1 MNRNINEENNAP
13 LLVLCLLAFLLIVM
27 FSSCKARIQYVPIE
41 TIKTEVEIIRDT
53 IVVYK
58 LDVIRDTIIVSNDTI
73 SHLQNKYAD
82 SWAMWSMGRLHHSL
96 NIKDVD
102 IPIHIK
108 YIDKLKEVYVDK
120 PIEVEVIKYKDK
132 PYTWYEKLLMA
143 MGIFSVAYFGLLI
156 FRRFK

>member
-1 MNRNINEENNAP
+1 MNRNEYEENNTP
-13 LLVLCLLAFLLIVM
+13 LIFLLLLLVATLIL
-27 FSSCKARIQYVPIE
+27 FTGCKSGVQYVPIE
-41 TIKTEVEIIRDT
+41 NKIVEKEIIRDT
-53 IVVYK
+53 IVVHK
-58 LDVIRDTIIVSNDTI
+58 LDVVRDTIIVSNDTI

-102 IPIHIK
+102 IPIHIL